1 MELDQGNEASRQR
14 LGKWIASQLGAASVE
29 VASVESLSGGA
40 IQENWL
46 LHCLVES
53 STESSGRKFVMR
65 TDAAASIDESRS
77 REQEFKLMS
86 AAGSVSVK
94 VPAPLGFCND
104 PKVIGKA
111 FAMMEYV
118 EGVGLGPKV
127 VKDMQLGGDRRQ
139 LTCELGRQ
147 LAMIHSIDLEQ
158 TELEFIDTSRTNHAQ
173 TELLNMRS
181 WLEQKSVFH
190 PILDWGLRWA
200 LSHIPSCQEQVFLH
214 RDFRTGNYLVNENG
228 LAAILDWEFAGY
240 GDPMSDLGWF
250 CAECWRF
257 SRPDLEAGGIGTRE
271 DFYKSYEEISGRNV
285 NHESVVYWETMA
297 HLRWALIALQQGMR
311 HLSGNEPSLNMAITS
326 RIVDQLELYILRQTG
341 PERWQHKAPMTS
353 TKITPRMQISKAEP
367 APQDQSRGEDLA
379 AITRTTLQ
387 QEVIPGLAPSSRFSG
402 LMVNN
407 ALGILER
414 ELRLDSIL
422 GQAQNNLLQTGSWQ
436 QLSECV
442 GQIRGG
448 DCDGSASIYDAL
460 LCQGVISAYIYQPA
474 FPTAQELEKA
484 GLLRP

>member
-1 MELDQGNEASRQR
+1 MELDQSHQISQQG
-14 LGKWIASQLGAASVE
+14 LGKWIASRLGVARVE
-29 VASVESLSGGA
+29 VTSIDSLSGGA

-53 STESSGRKFVMR
+53 RTGPSERKFVMR

-77 REQEFKLMS
+77 REQEFILMS
-86 AAGSVSVK
+86 AAGSLGIK
-94 VPAPLGFCND
+94 VPATLGFCND
-104 PKVIGKA
+104 PTVTGKA
-111 FAMMEYV
+111 FAIMEYV

-127 VKDMQLGGDRRQ
+127 VKDLQLGGDRQQ

-147 LAMIHSIDLEQ
+147 LALIHSIEPEQ
-158 TELEFIDTSRTNHAQ
+158 TELDFIDTSTKNHAEA
-173 TELLNMRS
+173 ELLNMRS
-181 WLEQKSVFH
+181 WLEQKSVFR
-190 PILDWGLRWA
+190 PILDWGLRWG
-200 LSHIPSCQEQVFLH
+200 LSHVPPCQEQVFLH

-257 SRPDLEAGGIGTRE
+257 SRPDLEAGGIGARK
-271 DFYKSYEEISGRNV
+271 DFYKSYEEISGRKV
-285 NHESVVYWETMA
+285 NHDSVRYWETMA

-311 HLSGNEPSLNMAITS
+311 HLSGQEPSLNMAITS
-326 RIVDQLELYILRQTG
+326 RIVDQLELYILRQTS
-341 PERWQHKAPMTS
+341 PERWQHKAPWTS
-353 TKITPRMQISKAEP
+353 AETAPRIRISKVEP
-367 APQDQSRGEDLA
+367 VAQDQSRGWNLA

-387 QEVIPGLAPSSRFSG
+387 QEAMPGLSPSTRFSG

-414 ELRLDSIL
+414 ELRLESIL
-422 GQAQNNLLQTGSWQ
+422 NQAQDNLLRTGSWQ

-442 GQIRGG
+442 GQIRRGE
-448 DCDGSASIYDAL
+448 CDGSASIYEAL
-460 LCQGVISAYIYQPA
+460 LSLGVINAYIYQPA

-484 GLLRP
+484 GLLNP

>member
-1 MELDQGNEASRQR
+1 MELDQSNQISRHR
-14 LGKWIASQLGAASVE
+14 LGKWIASRLGMASVE
-29 VASVESLSGGA
+29 VASIDSLSGGA

-53 STESSGRKFVMR
+53 RTGPSERKFVMR

-86 AAGSVSVK
+86 AAGTLGVK
-94 VPAPLGFCND
+94 VPATLGFCND
-104 PKVIGKA
+104 PTVTGKA
-111 FAMMEYV
+111 FAIMEYV

-127 VKDMQLGGDRRQ
+127 VKELQLGGDRQQ

-147 LAMIHSIDLEQ
+147 LAVIHSIDPEQ
-158 TELEFIDTSRTNHAQ
+158 TELEFINTSTTNHAEA
-173 TELLNMRS
+173 ELLNMRS

-200 LSHIPSCQEQVFLH
+200 LLHIPPCQEQVFLH

-257 SRPDLEAGGIGTRE
+257 SRPDLEAGGIGTRK

-285 NHESVVYWETMA
+285 NHDSVMYWETMA

-311 HLSGNEPSLNMAITS
+311 HLSGDEPSLNMAITS

-341 PERWQHKAPMTS
+341 PERWQHKVPMTS
-353 TKITPRMQISKAEP
+353 AKTTPRMRISKVEP
-367 APQDQSRGEDLA
+367 AAQDQSRGEDLA

-387 QEVIPGLAPSSRFSG
+387 QEVMPGLSPSTRFSG

-414 ELRLDSIL
+414 ELQLNSIL
-422 GQAQNNLLQTGSWQ
+422 SQAQDNLMQTGSWQ

-442 GQIRGG
+442 DQIRRG
-448 DCDGSASIYDAL
+448 DCDGSASIYDPL
-460 LCQGVISAYIYQPA
+460 LSLGVINAYIYQPA

-484 GLLRP
+484 GLLSP